1 MDTIVGTEINPPT
14 PVRVARIGGRDL
26 DPVTVVVL
34 VLLFVDNLKSSGFRR
49 GIVAQ
54 RHRVAARVQVT
65 QKHGQLAASKIDFC
79 PKRTWHHLQLGAAWQ
94 LCFRIDGVPVSFFV
108 WIRQKTVQTLI
119 DIQRNQLREKRDA
132 NREVLMALPSHGQTS
147 SLSIASLLVDD
158 MTSPSQAAVR
168 VEEIQELQSALESMN
183 ETDREVL
190 AMRHFEHLNNQ
201 QVAEVLGL
209 SPTAAS
215 NRYIRA
221 AAKLGEILKSLSSRH
236 GSP

>member
-1 MDTIVGTEINPPT
+1 MDDSSPFHYPEPNRPDERALLRAGGADALADLLQQYQAPLERIVHFRLAPVLRSRIDPADVLQEAYFEIS
-14 PVRVARIGGRDL
+14 RRI
-26 DPVTVVVL
+26 
-34 VLLFVDNLKSSGFRR
+34 
-49 GIVAQ
+49 Q
-54 RHRVAARVQVT
+54 EY
-65 QKHGQLAASKIDFC
+65 
-79 PKRTWHHLQLGAAWQ
+79 
-94 LCFRIDGVPVSFFV
+94 IDGVPVSFFV

-132 NREVLMALPSHGQTS
+132 NREVLMALPSHGQTC

-209 SPTAAS
+209 SPPAAS

-221 AAKLGEILKSLSSRH
+221 AAKLGEILKSLSSRN